1 MTDRQLVDSVLA
13 GHTRCYAELVS
24 RYSARVLAKS
34 MGVVRCQDLAAEI
47 TQQTFVR
54 AYTHLAGW

>member
-24 RYSARVLAKS
+24 RYSAMVLAKS
-34 MGVVRCQDLAAEI
+34 MGGCAVRTWQP
-47 TQQTFVR
+47 R
-54 AYTHLAGW
+54 